1 MTRHGVTDD
10 AGDAAGAGAEA
21 RGPSSVLIAAI
32 IAVLFAAYF
41 AYGTLSAGDEAPGA
55 AVEREPFAVLVQPAA
70 LTDRPALVTLR
81 GRTEAGRSVTV
92 RAETGARV
100 EAVLT
105 QEGARVARGAPLC
118 RLEDAGRSAGL
129 AEAEAQLVRARTEAD
144 AAERLAAEGFASTAQ
159 RDAARAALR
168 AAEARRDAAAKTAS
182 AALIAAPIEG
192 TVTALPAEPGDVLA
206 PGAPCAVVSDLS
218 RTIVAG
224 ELSPEE
230 AARLAPGAAARVVV
244 DGEAV
249 PGTLRFLSP
258 AASSVTGAYA
268 VEIDLA
274 EGGLRDGLTATA
286 EIEAGRAGAT
296 LLPRAALVLND
307 EGRLGVRVIA
317 ETLPGTADSKDGRV
331 AFRPVALVGEASGG
345 VFVEG
350 VREGDRVIVRGQDY
364 VTEGARVAFVEAD
377 AAGAIR

>member
-168 AAEARRDAAAKTAS
+168 AAEARRDAAAKGARATM
-182 AALIAAPIEG
+182 IRAPLAG
-192 TVTALPAEPGDVLA
+192 VVTALPAEPGDVLA
-206 PGAPCAVVSDLS
+206 AGQPCAVVSDLS
-218 RTIVAG
+218 ASLIVG
-224 ELSPEE
+224 ELSAED
-230 AARLAPGAAARVVV
+230 AARVAVGAPV
-244 DGEAV
+244 RAQIASRDV
-249 PGTLRFLSP
+249 PGTVRFVSP
-258 AASSVTGAYA
+258 SSGASGAYR
-268 VEIDLA
+268 VEIGLD
-274 EGGLRDGLTATA
+274 EGGLRDGLTAVA
-286 EIEAGRAGAT
+286 LIEAGRTGAS
-296 LLPRAALVLND
+296 LVPRAALVLGD
-307 EGRLGVRVIA
+307 DGTLGLRVIEGGPPEA
-317 ETLPGTADSKDGRV
+317 GRV
-331 AFRPVALVGEASGG
+331 AFRPARLVGEGEGG
-345 VFVEG
+345 AFVEG
-350 VREGDRVIVRGQDY
+350 LRPGDRVIVRGQDY
-364 VTEGARVAFVEAD
+364 VTSGTEVAWTED
-377 AAGAIR
+377 A